1 MKGKLPIDY
10 KHKLVVVSFKI
21 ELGILAE
28 LDKIAERKG
37 MTRSDLLREV
47 VLGFLVRERRKRELR
62 LRVLR
67 KRLMVK
73 GG

>member
-28 LDKIAERKG
+28 LDKIAESKS

-47 VLGFLVRERRKRELR
+47 VLGFLWRVRARRRMR
-62 LRVLR
+62 LRYLR
-67 KRLMVK
+67 KRVK
-73 GG
+73 MKKG

>member
-28 LDKIAERKG
+28 LDKIAESKS

-47 VLGFLVRERRKRELR
+47 VLGFLWRVRAKRRMR
-62 LRVLR
+62 LRYLR
-67 KRLMVK
+67 KRVK
-73 GG
+73 MKKG